1 MYNKEFM
8 CENIIHL
15 LIASERKTTHVE
27 NTRSHVS
34 GEDTVMNL
42 SFTDVSKGG
51 QMHVALLIKYVC
63 HLKKN
68 IEWSLIS

>member
-1 MYNKEFM
+1 MYYKEFM
-8 CENIIHL
+8 CEHILQSH
-15 LIASERKTTHVE
+15 IAPERKTTHVE

-63 HLKKN
+63 HLKKKY
-68 IEWSLIS
+68 